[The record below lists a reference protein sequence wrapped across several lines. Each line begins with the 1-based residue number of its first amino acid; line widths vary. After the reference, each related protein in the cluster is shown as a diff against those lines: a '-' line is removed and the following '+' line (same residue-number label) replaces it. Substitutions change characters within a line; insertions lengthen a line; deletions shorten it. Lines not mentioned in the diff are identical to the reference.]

1 MYKSTDFNLDSK
13 EFRFKKDSYPLSKIN
28 NVRVKKLSFLDNL
41 GQVLFWVCVFSG
53 AVWLVIPRLE
63 EVPQWLLV
71 LVLSLTVVGL
81 VFALFRCSKYALQVE
96 FRHIDETG
104 VQWVNVAKS
113 YSKSDCELFEQQVL
127 ALKRNSYNKL
137 FKSDSARVAFL
148 LCVGFSG

>member
-13 EFRFKKDSYPLSKIN
+13 EFRFKKDSYPLSRIN
-28 NVRVKKLSFLDNL
+28 NVRVKKLSFLDNF
-41 GQVLFWVCVFSG
+41 GQVIFWVCVFSG

-63 EVPQWLLV
+63 EIPQWLLI
-71 LVLSLTVVGL
+71 LALSLTVVGL
-81 VFALFRCSKYALQVE
+81 AFALLRCSKYALQVE

-127 ALKRNSYNKL
+127 ALKEK
-137 FKSDSARVAFL
+137 FV
-148 LCVGFSG
+148 